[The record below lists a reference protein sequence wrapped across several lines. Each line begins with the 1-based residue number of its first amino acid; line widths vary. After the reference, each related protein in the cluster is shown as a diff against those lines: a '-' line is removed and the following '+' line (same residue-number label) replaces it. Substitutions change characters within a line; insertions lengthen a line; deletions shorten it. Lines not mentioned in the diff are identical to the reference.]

1 MAGTINKPKKPKSK
15 RTPVRLRHKIE
26 KASAAK
32 QRKARKLAKKNPQW
46 RSRLKKDPG
55 IPNLFPYKEKLLH
68 QIEETRIRKKEEEKR
83 RRELAKANTAQAEK
97 SEGDER
103 MEADDVAEEFEGEG
117 SDDAMDEDASDIDE
131 SNPLAALIAS
141 AKKSAEQ
148 YEKELQSG
156 DEMDEDEDDDSDG
169 GDDDDDDDD
178 GAVIEVPGGASSR
191 KAYDKVFK
199 QVVEQADVV
208 LYVLDARD
216 PEGTRS
222 RDVERSVM
230 AAAGGGKR
238 LILILNKVDLIPP
251 PVLRGWLAHL
261 RRFFPTL
268 PLRASNPAPNAH
280 TFNHRDITVQSTSAA
295 LFRALKSYA
304 ASRNLKRAISV
315 GVIGYPNVG
324 KSSVINALLSRLG
337 GPRGQRAACPAG
349 AEAGVT
355 ISIRAVKI
363 DSRLTLLDSPG
374 IVFPSTGAAASFV
387 PKNPTEAHAH
397 LVLLN
402 AVPPK
407 QIDDPVPAVSLL
419 LKRLSATPELMERMM
434 QVYDLPPLLP
444 SPDSGDATTDFLI
457 QVARKRGRLGR
468 GGVPNIA
475 SAAMAVITDWRDGRI
490 QGWTE
495 PPVLPVAG
503 VTDANK
509 AGGGSGGGG
518 RMKIADEEVM
528 PDQKVIVTQW
538 AEEFKLEGL
547 WGDGDDGDG
556 ASSAAPAGGET
567 KEVEME

>member
-1 MAGTINKPKKPKSK
+1 MAGSITKPKKPKSK

-32 QRKARKLAKKNPQW
+32 QRKARKLAKKNPEW
-46 RSRLKKDPG
+46 RSKLKKDPG

-68 QIEETRIRKKEEEKR
+68 QIEEDRIRKKEEQQR
-83 RRELAKANTAQAEK
+83 RRELAKANSAQAEK
-97 SEGDER
+97 NEGDEH
-103 MEADDVAEEFEGEG
+103 MNEDDIAEEFDGEDV
-117 SDDAMDEDASDIDE
+117 DDAMDEDASDVDE

-141 AKKSAEQ
+141 AKKAAEQ
-148 YEKELQSG
+148 YDKELQSG
-156 DEMDEDEDDDSDG
+156 DEMDDDEDDDSE
-169 GDDDDDDDD
+169 DDDDD
-178 GAVIEVPGGASSR
+178 GAVIEVQGGASSR

-222 RDVERSVM
+222 HDVERAVM

-251 PVLRGWLAHL
+251 PVLRGWLTHL

-280 TFNHRDITVQSTSAA
+280 TFNHRDITVQSTSSA

-337 GPRGQRAACPAG
+337 GSRGQRAACPAG

-355 ISIRAVKI
+355 TSIRSVKI
-363 DSRLTLLDSPG
+363 DNRLTLLDSPG
-374 IVFPSTGAAASFV
+374 IVFPSTGSSSSSTFV

-407 QIDDPVPAVSLL
+407 QIDDPVPAVTLL
-419 LKRLSATPELMERMM
+419 LKRLSATPELMERMT
-434 QVYDLPPLLP
+434 QVYDLPPLLSNP
-444 SPDSGDATTDFLI
+444 ESGDATMDFLI

-475 SAAMAVITDWRDGRI
+475 AAAMTVVTDWRDGRI
-490 QGWTE
+490 QGWTD

-503 VTDANK
+503 VTGANK
-509 AGGGSGGGG
+509 AESV
-518 RMKIADEEVM
+518 MKIADEEVM
-528 PDQKVIVTQW
+528 ADQKVIVTQW

-547 WGDGDDGDG
+547 WGDDE
-556 ASSAAPAGGET
+556 GEAV
-567 KEVEME
+567 KEVEMA

>member
-1 MAGTINKPKKPKSK
+1 VPT
-15 RTPVRLRHKIE
+15 RLRHKIE

-32 QRKARKLAKKNPQW
+32 QRKARKLAKKNPEW
-46 RSRLKKDPG
+46 RSKLKKDPG

-68 QIEETRIRKKEEEKR
+68 QIEEDRIRRKEEQQR
-83 RRELAKANTAQAEK
+83 RREAAKAAK
-97 SEGDER
+97 STDAGKTGEGDEQ
-103 MEADDVAEEFEGEG
+103 
-117 SDDAMDEDASDIDE
+117 MDEDGMDDEFAGEDVDDLMDEDDDDSDFDE

-141 AKKSAEQ
+141 AKKAAEK
-148 YEKELQSG
+148 YDKELQSG
-156 DEMDEDEDDDSDG
+156 DEMDDDEDDESEDEEAG
-169 GDDDDDDDD
+169 T
-178 GAVIEVPGGASSR
+178 IEVQGGASSR
-191 KAYDKVFK
+191 RAYDKVFK

-222 RDVERSVM
+222 RDVERAVM

-238 LILILNKVDLIPP
+238 LILVLNKVDLIPP
-251 PVLRGWLAHL
+251 PVLRAWLAHL

-295 LFRALKSYA
+295 LFRALKSFA

-337 GPRGQRAACPAG
+337 GSSRNQRVPCPAG

-355 ISIRAVKI
+355 TSIRSVKI
-363 DSRLTLLDSPG
+363 DNRLTLLDSPG
-374 IVFPSTGAAASFV
+374 IVFPSTNPGASSSTSASTFV
-387 PKNPTEAHAH
+387 PKNATEAHAH

-402 AVPPK
+402 AIPPK
-407 QIDDPVPAVSLL
+407 QINDAVPAVTLL
-419 LKRLSATPELMERMM
+419 LKRLSAAPALMERMM
-434 QVYDLPPLLP
+434 QVYDLPPLLSNP
-444 SPDSGDATTDFLI
+444 ASGDATTDFLI

-468 GGVPNIA
+468 GGVPNVA
-475 SAAMAVITDWRDGRI
+475 AAAMTVVTDWRDGRI

-495 PPVLPVAG
+495 PPSAVGVAG
-503 VTDANK
+503 KDGVV
-509 AGGGSGGGG
+509 
-518 RMKIADEEVM
+518 KIADEEVM
-528 PDQKVIVTQW
+528 ADQKVIVTQW

-547 WGDGDDGDG
+547 WG
-556 ASSAAPAGGET
+556 GEVGEAEEEV
-567 KEVEME
+567 KEVEMQ

>member
-1 MAGTINKPKKPKSK
+1 MAGSINKPKKPKSK

-32 QRKARKLAKKNPQW
+32 QRKARKLAKKNPEW
-46 RSRLKKDPG
+46 RSKLKKDPG
-55 IPNLFPYKEKLLH
+55 IPNLFPYKEKLLQ
-68 QIEETRIRKKEEEKR
+68 QIEQTRLRKQEELQR
-83 RRELAKANTAQAEK
+83 RRELAKAATSAQADK
-97 SEGDER
+97 IEGDEEH
-103 MEADDVAEEFEGEG
+103 MDEDGITGEFEG
-117 SDDAMDEDASDIDE
+117 DDMDDSMDEDASDIDE
-131 SNPLAALIAS
+131 SNPLAALVAS
-141 AKKSAEQ
+141 ARKAAEQ

-156 DEMDEDEDDDSDG
+156 DEMNDDEDDD
-169 GDDDDDDDD
+169 DDSEDD
-178 GAVIEVPGGASSR
+178 GEGGIIEVQGGASSR

-199 QVVEQADVV
+199 QVVEQADVI

-222 RDVERSVM
+222 RDVERAVM
-230 AAAGGGKR
+230 AAASGGKR

-261 RRFFPTL
+261 RRYFPTL
-268 PLRASNPAPNAH
+268 PLRASNPAPNAR

-337 GPRGQRAACPAG
+337 GSNRSQRAACPAG

-355 ISIRAVKI
+355 TSIRAVKI
-363 DSRLTLLDSPG
+363 DNRLTLLDSPG
-374 IVFPSTGAAASFV
+374 IVFPSTAGLSSTSTTFI

-419 LKRLSATPELMERMM
+419 LRRLSTTPDLMDRMAK
-434 QVYDLPPLLP
+434 VYDLPPLL
-444 SPDSGDATTDFLI
+444 SDAESGDPTTDFLV

-475 SAAMAVITDWRDGRI
+475 SAAMTVVTDWRDGRI
-490 QGWTE
+490 QGWIE

-503 VTDANK
+503 VTAASA
-509 AGGGSGGGG
+509 AGKGTVTAT
-518 RMKIADEEVM
+518 KKNADEEVM
-528 PDQKVIVTQW
+528 ADQKEIVTEW
-538 AEEFKLEGL
+538 AKEFKLEGL
-547 WGDGDDGDG
+547 WGDEQG
-556 ASSAAPAGGET
+556 AVEEGN
-567 KEVEME
+567 EVEMQ